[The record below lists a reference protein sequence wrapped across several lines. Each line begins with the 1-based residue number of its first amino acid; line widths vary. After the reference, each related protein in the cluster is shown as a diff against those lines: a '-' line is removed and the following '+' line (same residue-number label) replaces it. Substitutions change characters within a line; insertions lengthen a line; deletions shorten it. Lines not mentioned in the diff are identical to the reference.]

1 MHATIEATFR
11 EFLEIDL
18 KKVKKYEKA
27 VLASKDTDALHQM
40 RVSLR
45 RMRSVFFTFQSVIPK
60 KITKNI
66 YANISTVASCYDKAR
81 DIDVYIETYLNKDA
95 LTSTELLLYNIALKC
110 REKEYRKIKKY
121 LESKKYKK
129 FKKELKKWIKTK
141 QWRKKLTKKQLSVLE
156 ENIIPFAANF
166 LKSYQND
173 ICLYG
178 SAIGPVLEDE
188 QAHKL
193 RIKLKKLRYATE
205 LFTPYFQNRLDNLK
219 KILKELQDILGQL
232 HDIYITKK
240 LHKIFLHFQQD
251 KKLYAYI
258 KKVELV
264 NTYKKEKLKEA
275 FFLKWK
281 LFTKIVQS
289 VC

>member
-1 MHATIEATFR
+1 MHSSIEATFR
-11 EFLEIDL
+11 EFLKIDL

-27 VLASKDTDALHQM
+27 VLASRDADALHQM

-45 RMRSVFFTFQSVIPK
+45 RMRSVLFTFQSVIPK

-66 YANISTVASCYDKAR
+66 YTHISTVASCCDKAR
-81 DIDVYIETYLNKDA
+81 DIDVYIETYLNKDT

-110 REKEYRKIKKY
+110 REKEYKKITKY
-121 LESKKYKK
+121 LKSEKYKK
-129 FKKELKKWIKTK
+129 FKKKFKKWIKTK
-141 QWRKKLTKKQLSVLE
+141 KWRKKLTEKQLSVLE
-156 ENIIPFAANF
+156 ENIMPFAVNF

-173 ICLYG
+173 IYLYG
-178 SAIGPVLEDE
+178 STIGSVLEDE

-193 RIKLKKLRYATE
+193 RIKLKKLRYATD
-205 LFTPYFQNRLDNLK
+205 LFAPYFQNRLGNLK

-232 HDIYITKK
+232 HDIYITKE
-240 LHKIFLHFQQD
+240 LHKVFLHFQQD

-258 KKVELV
+258 KKVEFFS
-264 NTYKKEKLKEA
+264 TYKKEKLKEV

-281 LFTKIVQS
+281 LFTKIVQ
-289 VC
+289 